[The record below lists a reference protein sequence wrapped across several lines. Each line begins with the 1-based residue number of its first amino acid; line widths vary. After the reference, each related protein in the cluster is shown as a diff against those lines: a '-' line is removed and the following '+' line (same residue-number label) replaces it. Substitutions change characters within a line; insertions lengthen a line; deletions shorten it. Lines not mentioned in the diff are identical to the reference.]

1 MKHVVLINK
10 TKKNSLGEHD
20 FANSFV
26 SRLLGLMFKE
36 DLQRGLIL
44 KLPKSRSRKGSA
56 IHMFFMRFPLDI
68 VFIDSNKKVVD
79 MISIEPWKTYTPL
92 APARYV
98 IEMEK
103 GTINKFNI
111 EIGDELDFTYECI

>member
-1 MKHVVLINK
+1 
-10 TKKNSLGEHD
+10 
-20 FANSFV
+20 
-26 SRLLGLMFKE
+26 MFKK

-44 KLPKSRSRKGSA
+44 KLPKSRSRKGST
-56 IHMFFMRFPLDI
+56 IHMFFMKFPLDI

-111 EIGDELDFTYECI
+111 EIGDELDFTYECV